1 MLNFYFYKISYT
13 ILHRKRERIV
23 NNITFSPFYLT
34 NCESHYMTPRIR
46 YVKASHIR
54 RNLSLCLAERVS
66 CLFAGQTVSCLSVGR
81 TVLPVSSPV
90 RPFPPSLSDGA
101 CFLSLRRSD
110 RVSSLSVGR
119 SVLPASSP
127 VRPFPGPDAPAFSLW
142 RSPRNKGY
150 RRQILPLPDSSTAS
164 GK

>member
-66 CLFAGQTVSCLSVGR
+66 CLFAGQTV
-81 TVLPVSSPV
+81 
-90 RPFPPSLSDGA
+90 FPPSLSGGA

-110 RVSSLSVGR
+110 RVSCLFADQTVFPAFSPIRSL
-119 SVLPASSP
+119 
-127 VRPFPGPDAPAFSLW
+127 PGPDAPAFSLW
-142 RSPRNKGY
+142 RSPRSKGY
-150 RRQILPLPDSSTAS
+150 RRQKLPLPDSSTVS

>member
-66 CLFAGQTVSCLSVGR
+66 CLFAGQTVSSLSVGR
-81 TVLPVSSPV
+81 SVLPVSSPV
-90 RPFPPSLSDGA
+90 RP
-101 CFLSLRRSD
+101 CFLPLCRAE
-110 RVSSLSVGR
+110 RVSCLFAGQTVSWS
-119 SVLPASSP
+119 
-127 VRPFPGPDAPAFSLW
+127 
-142 RSPRNKGY
+142 
-150 RRQILPLPDSSTAS
+150 
-164 GK
+164 